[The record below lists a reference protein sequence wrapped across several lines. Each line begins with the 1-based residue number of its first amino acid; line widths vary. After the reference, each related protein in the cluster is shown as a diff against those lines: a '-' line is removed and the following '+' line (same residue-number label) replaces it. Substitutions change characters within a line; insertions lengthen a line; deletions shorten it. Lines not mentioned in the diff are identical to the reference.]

1 MAGHSRCVLRKG
13 QWSLADRGV
22 LHNADQHPAEILGAL
37 RHSTLL
43 RLGPSDCCHS
53 ARAVANTELG
63 RASVRAAPLCC
74 SCCAAASRVLALPG
88 TGAAAAGDLL
98 YHRTQRRRQEWLEP
112 NAATSAFGCAQL
124 CSRPAQF
131 S

>member
-1 MAGHSRCVLRKG
+1 MAGHSRCVLRKE
-13 QWSLADRGV
+13 QWSLAEWGV

-43 RLGPSDCCHS
+43 RLGVLRFQPG
-53 ARAVANTELG
+53 AVANTELG
-63 RASVRAAPLCC
+63 RACVRAAPLCC

-88 TGAAAAGDLL
+88 TGAAAAGDWL
-98 YHRTQRRRQEWLEP
+98 YHRAQRRRQQWLEP

-124 CSRPAQF
+124 CFRPAQF